1 MSPTARKSYRPKIAG
16 LRGKGYGLMTTVM
29 VIDDDV
35 GFAQGLAACLR
46 SRGYGTLVEANADAA
61 LVTMAGQGVDVVL
74 CDIVMPGLLGP
85 GFLQKAQSV
94 PGQEQLPI
102 VFMSTL
108 PEERVSR
115 MFEGYAAYM
124 RKPFTVPEL
133 IATLQRVL
141 QPPRRGA
148 GQGAP
153 MRSTIASVPSPPNSS
168 LRNRH

>member
-1 MSPTARKSYRPKIAG
+1 MA
-16 LRGKGYGLMTTVM
+16 TVL

-46 SRGYGTLVEANADAA
+46 SRSYRTFVESNGDAA
-61 LVTMAGQGVDVVL
+61 LGMMAGRPVDVVL

-94 PGQEQLPI
+94 PGQENVPV

-115 MFEGYAAYM
+115 MFDGYAAYL
-124 RKPFTVPEL
+124 RKPFTIPEA
-133 IATLQRVL
+133 IAIIERVTAG
-141 QPPRRGA
+141 PRR
-148 GQGAP
+148 P
-153 MRSTIASVPSPPNSS
+153 NTPLSSDTHSPLPP
-168 LRNRH
+168 LPPLPRPPQRGRH

>member
-1 MSPTARKSYRPKIAG
+1 
-16 LRGKGYGLMTTVM
+16 MTTVL

-46 SRGYGTLVEANADAA
+46 ARSYRAFVESNGDAA
-61 LVTMAGQGVDVVL
+61 LVTMGSRPVDLVL

-94 PGQEQLPI
+94 PGQENLPV

-115 MFEGYAAYM
+115 MFDGYAAYL
-124 RKPFTVPEL
+124 RKPFSIPDLVGTIEGV
-133 IATLQRVL
+133 V
-141 QPPRRGA
+141 RRGRRGRA
-148 GQGAP
+148 AVASDT
-153 MRSTIASVPSPPNSS
+153 RSPLPPLPPLHAPSP
-168 LRNRH
+168 RGR

>member
-1 MSPTARKSYRPKIAG
+1 
-16 LRGKGYGLMTTVM
+16 MTTVL

-46 SRGYGTLVEANADAA
+46 ARNYRTFVECNGDAA
-61 LVTMAGQGVDVVL
+61 LVTMADRPVDVVL

-94 PGQEQLPI
+94 PGQETLPV

-115 MFEGYAAYM
+115 MFDGYAAYL
-124 RKPFTVPEL
+124 RKPFSIPDVVGTIEG
-133 IATLQRVL
+133 VL
-141 QPPRRGA
+141 GRRRRGA
-148 GQGAP
+148 PAVTSDA
-153 MRSTIASVPSPPNSS
+153 RSPLPPLPPLHTASA
-168 LRNRH
+168 RGR